1 MPKILSVLGPQAFEL
16 IRDRIAI
23 ILADEIEGQYLLTY
37 DPDFGAM
44 KVFVESANPNDKED
58 LPIINLSFAMGSY
71 PLLKEYNG
79 DILGSYIYNI
89 DVYTNSPSDDEADGD
104 NLSGIKLQ
112 KILGVCR
119 AILDNPIYRN
129 LNYAPGFIQRVSV
142 QDINI
147 RADSKDMNNDSLNT
161 RMGRLTVSVE
171 VQEKVSLLTGNILNE
186 WTTTV
191 SLNETADGY
200 YYQGIS
206 N

>member
-1 MPKILSVLGPQAFEL
+1 MPKILFVLGPQAFEL

-37 DPDFGAM
+37 DPDFGEM

-58 LPIINLSFAMGSY
+58 LPIINLSFASGSY

-79 DILGSYIYNI
+79 KILGSYIYNI
-89 DVYTNSPSDDEADGD
+89 DVYTSSPSNDEADGD
-104 NLSGIKLQ
+104 NISGVKLQ

-147 RADSKDMNNDSLNT
+147 RADSKEMNNDSLNT
-161 RMGRLTVSVE
+161 RMGRLTLSVE
-171 VQEKVSLLTGNILNE
+171 AEESVALLVGNDLNE
-186 WTTTV
+186 WNTNV
-191 SLNETADGY
+191 SLNGTNDGY
-200 YYQGIS
+200 YYQGIQ
-206 N
+206 